1 MISTILSSRSFI
13 HSSASIILLLTPYS
27 ILVISF
33 CLFFSSIGFW
43 YTMLAWIFTVF
54 LRCWIIF
61 TIITLNSFSQRLP
74 ISTSFSCFSGVLSCP
89 FIYDITFWFFTLI
102 NFLLC
107 RFCFSH
113 CGMGFFLLLLSLLW
127 WRRLR
132 GLCKLPDVRDWWEKL
147 GLVLVGK
154 TLLSKAL
161 IRLSAGGWGCTL
173 SLTDVWPEAT
183 HPWSL

>member
-27 ILVISF
+27 ILFISF

-43 YTMLAWIFTVF
+43 YTMLAWIFTVS

-89 FIYDITFWFFTLI
+89 FIYDITFCFLGGFFVFFFILI
-102 NFLLC
+102 SFLLS

-113 CGMGFFLLLLSLLW
+113 CGMGFFLLLLSLL
-127 WRRLR
+127 
-132 GLCKLPDVRDWWEKL
+132 
-147 GLVLVGK
+147 
-154 TLLSKAL
+154 
-161 IRLSAGGWGCTL
+161 
-173 SLTDVWPEAT
+173 
-183 HPWSL
+183 